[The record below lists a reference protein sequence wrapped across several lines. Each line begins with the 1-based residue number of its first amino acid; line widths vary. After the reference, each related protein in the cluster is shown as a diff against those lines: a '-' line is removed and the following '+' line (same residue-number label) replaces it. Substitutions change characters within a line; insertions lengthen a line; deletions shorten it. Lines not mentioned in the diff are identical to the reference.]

1 MIIITKG
8 RKISARRNLIAILY
22 SWYKFLLFVL
32 LRKVTIRLAYIHVKV
47 DRYLLQLGNDAREGS
62 LKRSFKIVRH
72 SLFLKKRG
80 AISVG
85 RFPRFVR
92 ATWRAYFHADI
103 ATLYG
108 IDIVTLISFQ
118 PVKRRL
124 AREVMASLS
133 AANPD

>member
-22 SWYKFLLFVL
+22 PWYKFLFFVL

-92 ATWRAYFHADI
+92 ATWRAYFYADI